1 MASLDVIL
9 MTVIMEG
16 LEMDQ
21 YLEIFVHEGEVVHTF
36 IKNNWLSTLTL
47 GWNPWFTEE
56 NPYVEIRGANNLEN
70 EQLIEDLKQY
80 MQHRKIEYQVVE
92 CLF

>member
-1 MASLDVIL
+1 MASLDVRL
-9 MTVIMEG
+9 TTVITEG

-21 YLEIFVHEGEVVHTF
+21 YLEVFVYEGEVVHGL

-56 NPYVEIRGANNLEN
+56 NPYIEVRGEDNSEN
-70 EQLIEDLKQY
+70 KQLIEDLKQY
-80 MQHRKIEYQVVE
+80 MQHRKINYKIVE